1 MKKVVHTFVAPI
13 EGFETYTDEI
23 LKEWKNS
30 EIGKFVMTHS
40 KSVEVIREKDMAA
53 WQFMHS
59 IVANFDQE
67 TYVWYKLKF
76 E

>member
-1 MKKVVHTFVAPI
+1 MKKVVHTFLAPL
-13 EGFETYTDEI
+13 EGFETYTDET

-30 EIGKFVMTHS
+30 EIGKFVVAHS
-40 KSVEVIREKDMAA
+40 KSVEVIKDKDMAA
-53 WQFMHS
+53 WHIMHS
-59 IVANFDQE
+59 VVANFDQE